1 MDAAG
6 AQQFCECVLVVHEHR
21 NSIGGGGDAGLGLHV
36 GRVVVAI
43 AIEVFAGLAT
53 QQPTGEPAGGLDR
66 RPQAGIG
73 VEPGRHDFHDRVGDV
88 EPDQVHQL
96 EGTHPQSDRI
106 PGDAVDIG
114 HRGDT
119 LRQQREGFGG
129 QGPPEVVHHEAWSVL
144 GVHRGVSERRHET
157 RCGGDEFG
165 RGAHAGDH
173 LDESHERNRV
183 EEVQAEKPG
192 WVLQSGGAGCSA
204 GESVRTPRYPVS
216 RVRLGMMTSSTRV
229 CTV

>member
-1 MDAAG
+1 M
-6 AQQFCECVLVVHEHR
+6 R
-21 NSIGGGGDAGLGLHV
+21 SI
-36 GRVVVAI
+36 
-43 AIEVFAGLAT
+43 
-53 QQPTGEPAGGLDR
+53 
-66 RPQAGIG
+66 
-73 VEPGRHDFHDRVGDV
+73 
-88 EPDQVHQL
+88 
-96 EGTHPQSDRI
+96 S
-106 PGDAVDIG
+106 G

-144 GVHRGVSERRHET
+144 GVYRGVSERRHET

-204 GESVRTPRYPVS
+204 GESVRTPRYPVG